1 MVDHLGTRGS
11 SLSTHLSRIIM
22 DVKYLFA
29 PARSST
35 LQSSRMVYPRLKD
48 LLKFYY
54 PLPLSTEVLVVLP
67 EASKDPLEDLD
78 QFGLIGRKHWN
89 GAVHRL
95 RGPLDRSHRHQGISG
110 PGVARN
116 RTIATNTV
124 SPEGRLKTLDLWAK
138 ISTDRDSEWEEA
150 EDI

>member
-11 SLSTHLSRIIM
+11 SLSTHLNRIIM
-22 DVKYLFA
+22 DVKYLSA

-35 LQSSRMVYPRLKD
+35 LQSSRMVYPRLED

-54 PLPLSTEVLVVLP
+54 PLPLSAEVLVVLP
-67 EASKDPLEDLD
+67 EAS
-78 QFGLIGRKHWN
+78 
-89 GAVHRL
+89 V
-95 RGPLDRSHRHQGISG
+95 DRSHRHQGISG
-110 PGVARN
+110 PGVAWN
-116 RTIATNTV
+116 GMIATNIV